1 MNESER
7 LNNTDIYIYMCGCCC
22 LMSLL
27 RVRMA
32 GDCFL
37 ARLHRDYGIGI
48 IVSTRHVDT
57 ARFLGDIIV
66 TMSSGKAIQ
75 VGHRFNSRYVDILN
89 DRSNSFSETKLISD
103 ANDVIDKRLSDIG
116 KVFSPTNEE
125 EE

>member
-1 MNESER
+1 MHESEC
-7 LNNTDIYIYMCGCCC
+7 LNNTERNICGCCYC

-27 RVRMA
+27 RVRMT
-32 GDCFL
+32 GDWFL

-48 IVSTRHVDT
+48 VVSTRHVDT
-57 ARFLGDIIV
+57 ASFLGDVIV

-75 VGHRFNSRYVDILN
+75 VGHRFNSRYIDKIN
-89 DRSNSFSETKLISD
+89 DRSNSFSQTKLITD
-103 ANDVIDKRLSDIG
+103 ANRVIDKRLSDIG